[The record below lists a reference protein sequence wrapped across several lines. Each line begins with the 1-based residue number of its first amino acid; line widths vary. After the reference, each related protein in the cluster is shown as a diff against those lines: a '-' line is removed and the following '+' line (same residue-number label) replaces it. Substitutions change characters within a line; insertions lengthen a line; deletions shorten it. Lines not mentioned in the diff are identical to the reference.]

1 MRRSIIRFGLLF
13 WLLSL
18 AVGLIVARSAS
29 GLGPQQEGYPPPIEI
44 EEPPVQPTAFP
55 YPPAGAD
62 SSGAAPI
69 PIGSQ
74 TTEQTV
80 GENPV
85 ARAPDAQQDGDH
97 GLLFLWL
104 GFLATTLIFLTSVV
118 GAIIL
123 FTRRNE
129 T

>member
-1 MRRSIIRFGLLF
+1 MRRSIMRFGLLF

-18 AVGLIVARSAS
+18 AAGLIVARPAS

-85 ARAPDAQQDGDH
+85 ARAPDSQQDDDH